1 MARSDLPPFMRSMI
15 PPLGLAILVCTVWQ
29 VCVVAFD
36 IKPFLLPSP
45 LAVLQAFVGDLG
57 GFVASARYTASAAIC
72 GLTVSTLVGLV
83 VGILFSQSSL
93 VRRSGYP
100 YAIYLQTAPIV
111 AVAPLLVN
119 WIGEGFVTTVVVVFI
134 ISLFPIVTNTTDGL
148 LATPP
153 ALRELFQLNGASR
166 WQILWSLQ
174 LPYALP
180 RIITGVKI
188 SSAMVILGATV
199 GEYFV
204 GSLKQ
209 GGLGNVIFKAN
220 SMLRTD
226 RLFAATIL
234 CTVLSVTIF
243 SVVSFVGSRAV
254 RWSDS

>member
-1 MARSDLPPFMRSMI
+1 MRSVL
-15 PPLGLAILVCTVWQ
+15 PPLGLAVFVCIVWQ
-29 VCVVAFD
+29 TFVVAMD

-45 LAVLQAFVGDLG
+45 LAVVSAFASDIS
-57 GFVASARYTASAAIC
+57 GFVASAGYTAAAAIC
-72 GLTVSTLVGLV
+72 GLLASTIVGLA
-83 VGILFSQSSL
+83 VGIIFSQSAL
-93 VRRSGYP
+93 VRGSGYP

-119 WIGEGFVTTVVVVFI
+119 WIGEGFGTIVVVVFI
-134 ISLFPIVTNTTDGL
+134 ISLFPIITNTTDGL
-148 LATPP
+148 LATPSG
-153 ALRELFQLNGASR
+153 LRELFRLNNANR
-166 WQILWSLQ
+166 WQTLWLLQ
-174 LPYALP
+174 LPFAMP
-180 RIITGVKI
+180 RIITGIKI

-220 SMLRTD
+220 SMFRTD